1 MQPRI
6 GVLEVTSRGIE
17 SRTEE
22 YWDWFA
28 IALFIL
34 ITVDMIT
41 TMFAAWQVGL
51 AAEANPLM
59 RWAQSQGLLTVMAFN
74 LAATVLAVGAFYLL
88 IEQLKATE
96 PPLDRYLSMGLEAWL
111 GLLISGGLFVFANN
125 LSVIFHGR
133 TLVLVL

>member
-1 MQPRI
+1 
-6 GVLEVTSRGIE
+6 VSSRDIE

-74 LAATVLAVGAFYLL
+74 LVATVVAVVGFYLL
-88 IEQLKATE
+88 IGQLKATE
-96 PPLDRYLSMGLEAWL
+96 PPLDRYLSLGLEAWL

-133 TLVLVL
+133 TLVLIL

>member
-1 MQPRI
+1 M
-6 GVLEVTSRGIE
+6 TSRGIE

-28 IALFIL
+28 IALFLL

-41 TMFAAWQVGL
+41 TMFAAWHVGL

-74 LAATVLAVGAFYLL
+74 LAATVIAVGAFYLL
-88 IEQLKATE
+88 IEQLKSTE
-96 PPLDRYLSMGLEAWL
+96 PPLDRYLSIGVEAWL

-133 TLVLVL
+133 TLVLIL